1 MHTLIL
7 RSGDSALSVLFL
19 HLCALITIFLMR
31 SQMLSH
37 PAVLSNCCLICRND
51 LFFQRLASS
60 HQFQVAEVRFPPSL
74 QEDFSDEQFKKFL
87 PMAYGSVL
95 LSCATWRACKVDYW
109 SRLLKSFL
117 LKISFML
124 DYIFETSISWNLLLL
139 RRAEYWI
146 RDAAAALCEV
156 LNAH

>member
-1 MHTLIL
+1 ML
-7 RSGDSALSVLFL
+7 RSGDSASSVL
-19 HLCALITIFLMR
+19 HLCALITIFLMQ
-31 SQMLSH
+31 SQMLSR
-37 PAVLSNCCLICRND
+37 PAVSSNCCLICRND
-51 LFFQRLASS
+51 LFFQRLSSS
-60 HQFQVAEVRFPPSL
+60 HQFRVAEIHFSPSL

-95 LSCATWRACKVDYW
+95 LSCAMWPACKVDYW
-109 SRLLKSFL
+109 SRFQWSSL

-124 DYIFETSISWNLLLL
+124 DYVFETSISWNLLSL

-156 LNAH
+156 LSAH